1 MKETETT
8 LNIAEEWRKGY
19 QAGYQA
25 GRYDA
30 LDGLDYDDRTPL
42 RKRKDSGDYEEVS
55 ADDER
60 EL

>member
-1 MKETETT
+1 MKKTETT

-30 LDGLDYDDRTPL
+30 LEGREYDDRTPL
-42 RKRKDSGDYEEVS
+42 QKRKDNGEYEEVE
-55 ADDER
+55 ADNER
-60 EL
+60 

>member
-1 MKETETT
+1 MTTKTT

-42 RKRKDSGDYEEVS
+42 QKRKDTEETRGD
-55 ADDER
+55 DDHPK
-60 EL
+60 L